1 MLALKY
7 YYNTHYNLYKAI
19 VLIDLFKLQKTFK
32 TNKLP
37 YFATSSDHVPKY
49 ILYSKTQPHSV
60 ATVYALLLKIQKNTI
75 SKLKNTTRFFYFLSP
90 LSKKESCLKNN
101 KTDKNQLMTTNAAH
115 LCLSKISKLNNEG
128 NINK

>member
-49 ILYSKTQPHSV
+49 ILYSKGWGGFWQSSCIT
-60 ATVYALLLKIQKNTI
+60 
-75 SKLKNTTRFFYFLSP
+75 
-90 LSKKESCLKNN
+90 KKK
-101 KTDKNQLMTTNAAH
+101 
-115 LCLSKISKLNNEG
+115 G
-128 NINK
+128 FP